1 MEVVS
6 VPGSVAEI
14 CIMLVRGVVNN
25 RAIFLFSQGLEQQAE
40 NMWTTG
46 LLDYWTTILLDHW
59 TTIVLDY

>member
-14 CIMLVRGVVNN
+14 FIMLVRGVLNN
-25 RAIFLFSQGLEQQAE
+25 RAIFFFSQGLVQQDE

-46 LLDYWTTILLDHW
+46 LLDYWTTI
-59 TTIVLDY
+59 VLDY